1 MSLCEYIN
9 KHDIQ
14 CPIKSKAIYNLND
27 KYYCKK
33 HFDSLSKKEHKK
45 KCEYVTKT
53 NKECITKAKEEYRLN
68 NSYYCKKHFNILNKK
83 IFKEETDESAKEETE
98 EDPEESAKEET
109 DESAKEETEGETEES
124 DKEETTEDPKKST
137 EDEPKEDPEEETKK
151 PAKAKSKKTKIPM
164 TYCSINKCKKE
175 MSTSYNNLD
184 LCLTHYNKTITNEKK
199 EIMKEVKRLTKVIIT
214 EKTKSI
220 IKKDI
225 YKILLIIHPDKCK
238 NPNINSTE
246 LTQEINKILEKI
258 KG

>member
-83 IFKEETDESAKEETE
+83 IFKE
-98 EDPEESAKEET
+98 DPEESAKEET
-109 DESAKEETEGETEES
+109 EGEPEES

>member
-14 CPIKSKAIYNLND
+14 CTIKSKAIYNLND
-27 KYYCKK
+27 KNYCKK
-33 HFDSLSKKEHKK
+33 HFESLSKKEQKK
-45 KCEYVTKT
+45 QCEYVTKT
-53 NKECITKAKEEYRLN
+53 NKECITKAKDEYNLN
-68 NSYYCKKHFNILNKK
+68 NSYYCKHHFNILNKK
-83 IFKEETDESAKEETE
+83 IFKEDPKKSTKEETEDEPEDETKEEHKEEIEDEPEDETKEEPKKSTEEEPKEETE
-98 EDPEESAKEET
+98 E
-109 DESAKEETEGETEES
+109 
-124 DKEETTEDPKKST
+124 
-137 EDEPKEDPEEETKK
+137 EPKK
-151 PAKAKSKKTKIPM
+151 PAKSKSKKTKIPM
-164 TYCSINKCKKE
+164 NYCSFNKCKKE

-214 EKTKSI
+214 KKTKSQ

-238 NPNINSTE
+238 NPDINSTE

-258 KG
+258 KIIN

>member
-83 IFKEETDESAKEETE
+83 IFKEDPEESAKEETE

-109 DESAKEETEGETEES
+109 DESAKEETEGEPEES
-124 DKEETTEDPKKST
+124 DT

>member
-14 CPIKSKAIYNLND
+14 CTIKSKAIYNLND
-27 KYYCKK
+27 KNYCKK

-68 NSYYCKKHFNILNKK
+68 NTYYCKKHFNILNKK
-83 IFKEETDESAKEETE
+83 KSKDSSKEESDESAKEE
-98 EDPEESAKEET
+98 P
-109 DESAKEETEGETEES
+109 DESAKEE
-124 DKEETTEDPKKST
+124 
-137 EDEPKEDPEEETKK
+137 PEEETKK

-199 EIMKEVKRLTKVIIT
+199 EIIKEVKRLTKVIIT
-214 EKTKSI
+214 EKTKSK

-258 KG
+258 KS